1 MIIAQ
6 HRLSDQD
13 FEAFLL
19 SGIEGHWELHDGVL
33 VEKPGMSWDHQVV
46 MINLAVQLN
55 QQLDRDAFRVQVESR
70 VRRPEATVLQP
81 DVMVIPDDYGDEFRN
96 QPGKLAIFRRPLPLV
111 AEVWSVSTG
120 DYDVMAKLPIYVQR
134 GDAEIWLIHPYE
146 KTVTSWRASLMARI
160 AHPCTRMALFGLWR
174 SLMWLLRSQTSSCS
188 ALLLRQLVSGA
199 L

>member
-1 MIIAQ
+1 MAIAQ
-6 HRLSDQD
+6 HRLTDQD
-13 FEAFLL
+13 FEAFVF
-19 SGIEGHWELHDGVL
+19 SGIEGQWELHDGIL
-33 VEKPGMSWDHQVV
+33 VEKPAMSWDHQNVA
-46 MINLAVQLN
+46 LELGHQLRL
-55 QQLDRDAFRVQVESR
+55 QLPKNRYRIQLESR

-146 KTVTSWRASLMARI
+146 KTVTSWRRQPDGSYSSSVHQDGVIRPVALPDVVIEI
-160 AHPCTRMALFGLWR
+160 ADLFL
-174 SLMWLLRSQTSSCS
+174 
-188 ALLLRQLVSGA
+188 
-199 L
+199 